1 MFTWDRIRKEW
12 YTADP
17 LVVSRLLPYCDPLAK
32 AILNPQIAQI
42 ETNFYNSRSD
52 STEKVYPAPKGL
64 SYLPFQNAGIEGM
77 LELKSLILGDEMGC
91 IDGDAVIQVM
101 RCGRSRKIALKDLYQ
116 KINYK
121 WTKDH
126 PTYARALCNGEL
138 RQHKIEKVLLKGEK
152 DTIRITTQSGKT
164 ITLTPDHEVAQ
175 PSNVWTEAGKLKVG
189 DVVLTNG
196 VPLCIGCGSDQDVC
210 TYSYAKYKGYCK
222 TCIYRTKRNNN
233 IKEGKFLDGDGYWR
247 VTGQY
252 DHPRRNTSYQ
262 VYEHVLIME
271 AHIGRY
277 VDYPREH
284 VHHINEDRSDNRLE
298 NLKLV
303 TPSEHHVIHSKHQN
317 LHGSRSSNGGQVVF
331 VPREDPIVSIEPAG
345 VREVYDIVMEDPHR
359 NFVANGVVVH
369 NCGKSIQIAGL
380 INEVKPKKVLLVCP
394 SFLKLNW
401 RKELSKWLLPEL
413 NLTIGIAK
421 QKKWP
426 DANIV
431 IINYEQLWRHKE
443 YIYDTPWDIIVGDE
457 AHYIKNSKAKRTKS
471 FIKLKAPRRILLTG
485 TPLKNTVDDVW
496 QLANWVKPESWPSL
510 YMFRRM
516 FLALDK
522 KTPINLEEL
531 NLKLRG
537 TCMIRRLKSEV
548 LSELPSKTRQVIEL
562 PNDGIKKSIEAEV
575 EAYKK
580 AKDIEAQ
587 ISFIASSHLDYQ
599 EKLRELSS
607 AKIEAINEWKAAR
620 KVVGLAKVDQVVEHV
635 KNILVEQDKV
645 VLFCHH
651 HEVIAAYCEAFKDIC
666 ELHYG
671 ELTNDEREYSVNRFQ
686 NDPTC
691 RVLIAGI
698 STAVGYTATKA
709 STAVFAELSWIP
721 ADLNQ
726 AEDRIFRIGQIN
738 PVLIQHLVLEGSVDF
753 RLVERVIEK
762 QLITNKAIDSK

>member
-1 MFTWDRIRKEW
+1 MIITYDQNQSRFLCLAEYEWRHIPKQFMFTWDRARKEW
-12 YTADP
+12 YSNDP

-52 STEKVYPAPKGL
+52 STEKVYPAPEGL

-77 LELKSLILGDEMGC
+77 LELKSLILGDEMG
-91 IDGDAVIQVM
+91 V
-101 RCGRSRKIALKDLYQ
+101 
-116 KINYK
+116 
-121 WTKDH
+121 
-126 PTYARALCNGEL
+126 
-138 RQHKIEKVLLKGEK
+138 
-152 DTIRITTQSGKT
+152 GKT
-164 ITLTPDHEVAQ
+164 I
-175 PSNVWTEAGKLKVG
+175 
-189 DVVLTNG
+189 
-196 VPLCIGCGSDQDVC
+196 
-210 TYSYAKYKGYCK
+210 
-222 TCIYRTKRNNN
+222 
-233 IKEGKFLDGDGYWR
+233 
-247 VTGQY
+247 
-252 DHPRRNTSYQ
+252 
-262 VYEHVLIME
+262 
-271 AHIGRY
+271 
-277 VDYPREH
+277 
-284 VHHINEDRSDNRLE
+284 
-298 NLKLV
+298 
-303 TPSEHHVIHSKHQN
+303 
-317 LHGSRSSNGGQVVF
+317 QVV
-331 VPREDPIVSIEPAG
+331 
-345 VREVYDIVMEDPHR
+345 
-359 NFVANGVVVH
+359 
-369 NCGKSIQIAGL
+369 GL
-380 INEVKPKKVLLVCP
+380 INTLRPKRVLIVCP

-401 RKELSKWLLPEL
+401 RRELAHWLLPEL
-413 NLTIGIAK
+413 NLSVGIAK

-426 DANIV
+426 EADIV
-431 IINYEQLWRHKE
+431 IVNYEQLWRHKE
-443 YIYDTPWDIIVGDE
+443 YIYDTPWDIVVGDE

-496 QLANWVKPESWPSL
+496 QLANWVKPEAWPSL

-587 ISFIASSHLDYQ
+587 ISFIADTHLDYQ

-607 AKIEAINEWKAAR
+607 AKMEAINEWKAAR

-671 ELTNDEREYSVNRFQ
+671 ELTNDEREYSVTRFQ
-686 NDPTC
+686 TDPSC

-762 QLITNKAIDSK
+762 QLITNKAIDS